1 MIYIHVSHS
10 EGNTMILRTTTDP
23 ISQREVSDPYNHP
36 CVYDGDG
43 DNGLEIYFENE
54 ANRKI
59 YLDMKMDN
67 QIVLQGN
74 DTDDYV
80 AEG

>member
-1 MIYIHVSHS
+1 
-10 EGNTMILRTTTDP
+10 MILRTTTDP
-23 ISQREVSDPYNHP
+23 ISMHEVSDPENHP

-54 ANRKI
+54 ENRSL
-59 YLDMKMDN
+59 YLNFEMDN
-67 QIVLQGN
+67 KIVLQGN
-74 DTDDYV
+74 DTEDYV